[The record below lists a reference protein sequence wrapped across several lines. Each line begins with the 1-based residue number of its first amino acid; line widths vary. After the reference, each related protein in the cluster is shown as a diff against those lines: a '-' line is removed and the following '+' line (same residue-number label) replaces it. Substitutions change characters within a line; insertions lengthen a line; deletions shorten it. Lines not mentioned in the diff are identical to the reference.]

1 MAAMYLTHRA
11 KTGAD
16 RPRDE
21 HVEVERMCSSPMF
34 RPARNPH
41 PSLTWPC
48 SSHYPNPPLSPSRT
62 CPLDPP
68 LWSSYSR
75 RRPRN
80 TPISTTGYSALR
92 PPCRSGDG
100 DGCRSL
106 RGRFKSACGTPMH
119 PASGAREEVNAPVRS
134 CRLSALVAA
143 PPNAPTPLL
152 PGAPHAGGAE
162 AAQRA

>member
-1 MAAMYLTHRA
+1 MTSPHAHPKRFYKTAAPEPLGDGWTIALDGRTIKTPARAALVLPTLGLAEALAAEWNAQGEHIDLAAMYLTHRA

-68 LWSSYSR
+68 L
-75 RRPRN
+75 
-80 TPISTTGYSALR
+80 
-92 PPCRSGDG
+92 
-100 DGCRSL
+100 
-106 RGRFKSACGTPMH
+106 
-119 PASGAREEVNAPVRS
+119 
-134 CRLSALVAA
+134 
-143 PPNAPTPLL
+143 
-152 PGAPHAGGAE
+152 
-162 AAQRA
+162 